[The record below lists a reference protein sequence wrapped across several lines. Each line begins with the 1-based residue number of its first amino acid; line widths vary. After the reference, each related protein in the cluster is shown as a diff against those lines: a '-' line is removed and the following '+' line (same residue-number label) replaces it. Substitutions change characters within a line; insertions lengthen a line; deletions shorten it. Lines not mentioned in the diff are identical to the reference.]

1 MATLRIPRAGA
12 VAAAIAAASLALAAS
27 AEAQTGPPSAV
38 DQYVEMVPDADGPT
52 APRAGKKPAP
62 LPKESKDALEEAPPE
77 TAATLEE
84 VATSPTYGAP
94 SVPKKKPV
102 EVGQTPAPRPD
113 RVTVASASTTLES
126 AGAIASA
133 SVSDTRLVG
142 LLIAILATT
151 LGAAAVAVARA
162 RH

>member
-1 MATLRIPRAGA
+1 MATLRIRRAGA
-12 VAAAIAAASLALAAS
+12 LAAAVAAASLALAAA

-38 DQYVEMVPDADGPT
+38 DQYVEMVPDAEGPA
-52 APRAGKKPAP
+52 APKAGKKPAP
-62 LPKESKDALEEAPPE
+62 LPKETKKALEQAPPK

-94 SVPKKKPV
+94 SVPRKKPIDV
-102 EVGQTPAPRPD
+102 AQAPPPRPD
-113 RVTVASASTTLES
+113 RVTVASASTTRES

-151 LGAAAVAVARA
+151 LGAAVVAIARA
-162 RH
+162 RR